1 MARKSVL
8 DHNKPKHER
17 NTILRSITQFLFQIP
32 WVFRTFGSENH
43 FTADGTAKRIS
54 NTEQKLD
61 YLKMFGKMNEF
72 KCDIARIVK
81 NIIAIKKYLMQGIF
95 STS

>member
-1 MARKSVL
+1 ML
-8 DHNKPKHER
+8 DHNKPKHAG

-54 NTEQKLD
+54 NTEQKVD
-61 YLKMFGKMNEF
+61 YFMMLGKMNEY
-72 KCDIARIVK
+72 KCSVARIVK
-81 NIIAIKKYLMQGIF
+81 KLLRL
-95 STS
+95 TSR